1 MFFVYFG
8 GGAQGMAASLALLLF
23 SVAMNGGG
31 MHNVLDGFAGV
42 GGDGAGPGWEPRSHR
57 GRRRRQHEPQEE
69 PETDWNHYSAGPG
82 PRQQAAM
89 ASGRPAVWF
98 SIATSLLILAIFAC
112 GYAMRHYPNNLA
124 VRRLRLALLS
134 LQDAVERCLRA
145 NTWQWQAGG
154 GFGRDGRAAGP
165 GHSDDQRQR
174 ASAAQVSALP
184 TERFASRAVL
194 LRWSAAELKGELQ
207 KLHRH
212 AAAHRGYDGGKEA
225 RETEALLR
233 GGVGVEKGELVD
245 AVMKAR
251 GGESG
256 QSCTIC
262 LADYEDE
269 VVAGGAESTQ
279 ATLLRVLPCGHRF
292 HCDCVDRWLIEQSC
306 KCPLCSASV

>member
-1 MFFVYFG
+1 
-8 GGAQGMAASLALLLF
+8 MAASVALLLF

-31 MHNVLDGFAGV
+31 LQNMYGGFAA
-42 GGDGAGPGWEPRSHR
+42 GGAGGGAGPGWEPRSNR
-57 GRRRRQHEPQEE
+57 GRRQRGYQEE
-69 PETDWNHYSAGPG
+69 SDTEWSQYSAGPG

-89 ASGRPAVWF
+89 GSRRAVYF
-98 SIATSLLILAIFAC
+98 NMACSLLIFMIFAG
-112 GYAMRHYPNNLA
+112 GYAMRHYPNNIA

-134 LQDAVERCLRA
+134 LQDAAERCLRA
-145 NTWQWQAGG
+145 NTWQWQTGA
-154 GFGRDGRAAGP
+154 GFGRDGGAGGP

-184 TERFASRAVL
+184 TERFASRTVL

-233 GGVGVEKGELVD
+233 GGVGVEKSELVE
-245 AVMKAR
+245 AVVQAR

-269 VVAGGAESTQ
+269 VVGRGAESRQ

-292 HCDCVDRWLIEQSC
+292 HCDCVDRWLIEQSR